1 MVVAP
6 RPTPQAFTGM
16 TMSDERT
23 PGEWFAGD
31 SGTVYGDDGRKV
43 VAYNID
49 NDADIDLIAAAP
61 ALLAALK
68 NAIETHHSGSG
79 RWLQTAYEAIAKAE
93 PPNPPG
99 KP

>member
-1 MVVAP
+1 
-6 RPTPQAFTGM
+6 
-16 TMSDERT
+16 MSDERT

-31 SGTVYGDDGRKV
+31 SGTVYGDEGRKV

-68 NAIETHHSGSG
+68 TAIETHHSGSG
-79 RWLQTAYEAIAKAE
+79 RWLPPAYDAIAKAE

-99 KP
+99 TP

>member
-1 MVVAP
+1 
-6 RPTPQAFTGM
+6 
-16 TMSDERT
+16 MSDLVERLRAACNGH
-23 PGEWFAGD
+23 PHAKIAWPHRILHEAADRIEALERERAALRDERD
-31 SGTVYGDDGRKV
+31 S
-43 VAYNID
+43 
-49 NDADIDLIAAAP
+49 LIAAAP

-99 KP
+99 TP